1 MHYGNAA
8 GWRETIDRHHAAMLE
23 ELGTQVA
30 AEAAAGVEHAVS
42 GERERAGAEMARAVA
57 EERERSE
64 REMAQAITEERTS
77 SADTARRK
85 LSESLNQ
92 TLRRIRQTTAEHE
105 TLQLVLEDTTSFAE
119 RAVVVL
125 IENSQMRIAAW
136 RGATLTEEDQ
146 DSGAIDLAEGAALK
160 SCVETRD
167 RLVTIASPLQVS
179 PMFARALSN
188 TESDRIY
195 LFPITARQTVVAVLL
210 AAGEVTP
217 APIELLC
224 EAAGMKL
231 ESLDAAVVPEETSAP
246 STPREDLVQIAG
258 VATAGKVAKWEGLGA
273 EDQAA
278 HLRAQ
283 RMAKVRVAQM
293 RISESEAL
301 RRGMQSH
308 DIYGALRISIDT
320 ARADY
325 RETHMAMPGMVD
337 YLHLEIVRSLAREDT
352 GLLGQGYPGPIS

>member
-1 MHYGNAA
+1 MHDSNAS

-23 ELGTQVA
+23 ELGPQVA
-30 AEAAAGVEHAVS
+30 AEVTAGVAHAVS
-42 GERERAGAEMARAVA
+42 AERERASAEMARAVS
-57 EERERSE
+57 EEREHAE
-64 REMAQAITEERTS
+64 REMAQAIAEERTS
-77 SADTARRK
+77 SADAARRK

-105 TLQLVLEDTTSFAE
+105 PLQLVLEDTTSFAE

-125 IENSQMRIAAW
+125 IENSQARIAAW
-136 RGATLTEEDQ
+136 RGASLTEEDQ
-146 DSGAIDLAEGAALK
+146 DNGAIDLAEGAALK

-167 RLVTIASPLQVS
+167 RLVVIASPLEVS

-195 LFPITARQTVVAVLL
+195 LFPISTRQTVVAVLL
-210 AAGEVTP
+210 ASGAVTP

-231 ESLDAAVVPEETSAP
+231 ESLDAAVVPEKPSAP
-246 STPREDLVQIAG
+246 SQEGLVQIAG
-258 VATAGKVAKWEGLGA
+258 ASASGKASKWEGLGA
-273 EDQAA
+273 GDQAA

-283 RMAKVRVAQM
+283 RTAKVRVAQM
-293 RISESEAL
+293 RISESDAL
-301 RRGMQSH
+301 RRGVQTH

-320 ARADY
+320 ARDDY
-325 RETHMAMPGMVD
+325 RDTYMSTPGMVD

-352 GLLGQGYPGPIS
+352 RLLGQGYPGPISLI